1 MESEMIELGV
11 ALLVVGAALLVA
23 EAHVPGGALGV
34 AGGVA
39 LAGGAALAIGGAGG
53 ELAVVLAAVLAAS
66 AVTGLWLAVATRK
79 GLATRRLRVSS
90 GREALS
96 GRTGVV
102 RSWQGGGGQVFVD
115 GALWRARPSW
125 PDGEEELAAGDAV
138 VVERVS
144 GLTLAVRRAEEWE
157 EPW

>member
-1 MESEMIELGV
+1 MVELGV

-23 EAHVPGGALGV
+23 EAHVPGGVLGV
-34 AGGVA
+34 AGGGA
-39 LAGGAALAIGGAGG
+39 LALGAALAIGAAGG
-53 ELAVVLAAVLAAS
+53 AVALILAAT
-66 AVTGLWLAVATRK
+66 AVTALWLAVATRK
-79 GLATRRLRVSS
+79 GLATRRLRAAS

-102 RSWQGGGGQVFVD
+102 RSWNDGDGQVFVD

-125 PDGEEELAAGDAV
+125 PDGEQELAAGDAV
-138 VVERVS
+138 IVERVT

-157 EPW
+157 EL

>member
-1 MESEMIELGV
+1 MVELGV

-34 AGGVA
+34 AGGVS
-39 LAGGAALAIGGAGG
+39 LAAGAALAIGASGGAIA
-53 ELAVVLAAVLAAS
+53 LVIAAILAAT

-79 GLATRRLRVSS
+79 GLATRQLRVAS

-102 RSWQGGGGQVFVD
+102 RRWNGGNGQVFVD

-125 PDGEEELAAGDAV
+125 PDGEELAAGDAV

-157 EPW
+157 EP